1 MITALKNSFTGLVKP
16 SQHTENQKLH
26 GGWMF
31 LLIFLLSIITAVLF
45 VQPINKLK
53 TDASLDEALT
63 QIPEFTYSNGEL
75 VMEQQYML
83 PINGNGRSM
92 LFYMD
97 TDTYISS
104 LTEDTLMQYA
114 QAYNCSQVMAVVR
127 DGMIVMEMGR
137 SNAVPWTSVLGKDT
151 TITNANLKEF
161 VVKIISATC
170 IICALVLFVFYIGIY
185 YFSLLIYAL
194 IGLIINSCLKSNYNF
209 VDLYK
214 IVFSAALPLWLLK
227 AILCMLLSGGM
238 ESLVKWIIR
247 LGIILYF
254 FLALYLKNKEEEQL
268 AIQAAAAMNNNQDEM
283 DINSF
288 VSNHELDDDF
298 R

>member
-63 QIPEFTYSNGEL
+63 QVPQFTYSNGEL

-83 PINGNGRSM
+83 PISSNGRSM

-97 TDTYISS
+97 TDIYMNS
-104 LTEDTLMQYA
+104 LTEDTLAQFA

-137 SNAVPWTSVLGKDT
+137 SNAVPWTSFLGKDT

-161 VVKIISATC
+161 IVKIINATC

-194 IGLIINSCLKSNYNF
+194 IGLIINSILKSDY
-209 VDLYK
+209 
-214 IVFSAALPLWLLK
+214 SARSISRMRPWNWVYGS
-227 AILCMLLSGGM
+227 MLRS
-238 ESLVKWIIR
+238 
-247 LGIILYF
+247 
-254 FLALYLKNKEEEQL
+254 
-268 AIQAAAAMNNNQDEM
+268 
-283 DINSF
+283 
-288 VSNHELDDDF
+288 
-298 R
+298 